1 LVFPHRNVM
10 LALSAM
16 SRGLEFSIF
25 EDTLT
30 MGVRTQDGWYPV
42 TGEEL
47 DELVKLRWVI
57 YPSDDEVAVTSLGRK
72 QLRKWREKQLMKE
85 TTGRVV
91 A

>member
-1 LVFPHRNVM
+1 MIFPHRNVM

-25 EDTLT
+25 EETLT
-30 MGVRTQDGWYPV
+30 MGVRTSEGWHPV

-47 DELVKLRWVI
+47 DELVNLRWVI
-57 YPSDDEVAVTSLGRK
+57 YPSADEVAVTSLGRK

-85 TTGRVV
+85 PSGRV